1 MSVKTILSWRRHK
14 GGPDEMTNNTLPPS
28 FDPIYFSD
36 ASWDDRVKQ
45 WIDATKNE
53 EFADDNAR
61 VVRQVISDPDSGLV
75 VVVNIGTEALLKL
88 LPDGRYLNLY
98 ERPEVGGKRQQE
110 SKERKRVDSAMGIY
124 GPDVYFAALALG
136 GSGIRFYG
144 EYCLVLKVDQID
156 SNPQMF
162 DRDSY
167 DILLPPF
174 TEQPKLLIDRL
185 IGHWLPDRYAMTLM
199 KVLPELDHHR
209 NVVTTGT
216 VSELVLKDQEYI
228 EIHLHPARASD
239 DKNPQGVKG
248 GFGRDDIEELRES
261 PDEVAVATRL
271 RERYDDGLLLTDV
284 EYEWLLRRECVTRT
298 VAAAKLPARVVTQH
312 GRGYQWK

>member
-1 MSVKTILSWRRHK
+1 MN
-14 GGPDEMTNNTLPPS
+14 GTLPPS
-28 FDPIYFSD
+28 FDPIYFSA
-36 ASWDDRVKQ
+36 ASWDDRVAQ
-45 WIDATKNE
+45 WIAATKNE

-61 VVRQVISDPDSGLV
+61 VVRQVISNPDSGLA
-75 VVVNIGTEALLKL
+75 VVVNIGTTALLKL

-98 ERPEVGGKRQQE
+98 ERPVVGGARQE
-110 SKERKRVDSAMGIY
+110 PSKERIDVDSAMGIN

-136 GSGIRFYG
+136 GCGVRFYG
-144 EYCLVLKVDQID
+144 EYCLVLILDRID
-156 SNPQMF
+156 SDPQMF

-174 TEQPKLLIDRL
+174 TEQPDPQLLIQRL
-185 IGHWLPDRYAMTLM
+185 IGHWSTDRYAMTLM
-199 KVLPELDHHR
+199 KVLPELDHQR

-228 EIHLHPARASD
+228 EIHLHPARASND
-239 DKNPQGVKG
+239 RNPQGVKG
-248 GFGRDDIEELRES
+248 GFGRDDIAELRES
-261 PDEVAVATRL
+261 PDEVAIATRL
-271 RERYDDGLLLTDV
+271 RERSDDGLLLTDV

>member
-1 MSVKTILSWRRHK
+1 MN
-14 GGPDEMTNNTLPPS
+14 GDTLPPS
-28 FDPIYFSD
+28 FDPIYFS
-36 ASWDDRVKQ
+36 AGSWDERVAQ
-45 WIDATKNE
+45 WIDSTKDE

-110 SKERKRVDSAMGIY
+110 SDERKRVDSAMGIH

-136 GSGIRFYG
+136 GCGIRFYG
-144 EYCLVLKVDQID
+144 EYCLVLKLDRID
-156 SNPQMF
+156 ANPQMF

-167 DILLPPF
+167 DVLLPPF
-174 TEQPKLLIDRL
+174 TEQRKPELLIQRL
-185 IGHWLPDRYAMTLM
+185 IGQWQTDRYAMTLM
-199 KVLPELDHHR
+199 KVLPELDHRR

-228 EIHLHPARASD
+228 EIHLHPARINND
-239 DKNPQGVKG
+239 ENPEGVKG
-248 GFGRDDIEELRES
+248 GFGRDDIAELRES

-284 EYEWLLRRECVTRT
+284 EYQWLLRRECVTRT